1 MLKYSYRCKISK
13 LKEGDVLETE
23 LLIKRAKQG
32 DKEALLKLIMDQEQ
46 DYYRLAYTYMRNEDD
61 ALDALE
67 DMIVIIYEKIQS
79 LKKEKSFYS
88 WSKTILVNRC
98 KKLLKDKKKIV
109 SMDFIEERA
118 CLGGLEG
125 KEETMLIEEHL
136 TKLNKKHQEVIRLHY
151 YLDYDYQ
158 TISQLLHIPLGTV
171 KSRMSIGIKKLK
183 ESLGGGFHE

>member
-1 MLKYSYRCKISK
+1 M
-13 LKEGDVLETE
+13 ETE
-23 LLIKRAKQG
+23 LLIKKAKQG
-32 DKEALLKLIMDQEQ
+32 DKDALLQLIMNQEQ
-46 DYYRLAYTYMRNEDD
+46 DYYKLAYTYTGNQED

-67 DMIVIIYEKIQS
+67 DMIVIIYEKIHT

-109 SMDFIEERA
+109 SIDHIEETVSE
-118 CLGGLEG
+118 GGLEG
-125 KEETMLIEEHL
+125 REEAILLEEHL
-136 TKLNKKHQEVIRLHY
+136 TKLNEKQQEVIKLYY

-158 TISQLLHIPLGTV
+158 TISKLLHIPLGTV

-183 ESLGGGFHE
+183 QSLGGGFRE

>member
-1 MLKYSYRCKISK
+1 M
-13 LKEGDVLETE
+13 LETE